1 VIALDVADLVV
12 IAARALDIDTD
23 AALDRMD
30 IAAAQDALAAAQAAT
45 LAAGREPAAARRG
58 RAAAAT
64 AGVRLVHALLRY
76 PPVPGHGQR
85 VAVAAGLQF
94 LSLNGWR
101 ADLDPP
107 ATAAV
112 VVEALASGRLSADDA
127 VAWLAPRLSPARL
140 SPARL
145 SPARLSPARRV
156 GRPSRVA
163 ARSGRGRPVALPAI
177 RVPVGRA
184 VAGALL
190 AAGVTGASLFAA
202 ACSRGPDLP
211 AVPSGGVPSVR
222 TSPASG
228 TAPADSA
235 YAACMRSRGT
245 QGFGDPSA
253 HELTTIGPAAV
264 VGLYSLQ
271 FRAAEDTCRG

>member
-1 VIALDVADLVV
+1 MIALDVADLVV
-12 IAARALDIDTD
+12 IAARALNIDTD

-45 LAAGREPAAARRG
+45 RAVTRAAGQEPGAARRG

-64 AGVRLVHALLRY
+64 AGVGLVHALLRY
-76 PPVPGHGQR
+76 PPIPGHGQR

-127 VAWLAPRLSPARL
+127 VAWLAPRLS
-140 SPARL
+140 SSRL

-156 GRPSRVA
+156 GRLSRVA

-190 AAGVTGASLFAA
+190 AAGVTGVSLFAA
-202 ACSRGPDLP
+202 ACSHGPDLP
-211 AVPSGGVPSVR
+211 AVPSGGVSSVQ

-228 TAPADSA
+228 TVPADSA
-235 YAACMRSRGT
+235 YAACMRSRGA
-245 QGFGDPSA
+245 QGFFDPPA
-253 HELTTIGPAAV
+253 NELTTIGSADA

-271 FRAAEDTCRG
+271 FRAAEDACRG